1 MLPSLPAADASSMST
16 PAVPDLPRQPGALR
30 RVTRAHPWW
39 VDGTIAGLYL
49 LGSATIAVVTGVE
62 LPGVTEPDTAMA
74 QYLTFPRVL
83 LLLLIT
89 GITAA
94 ALLLR
99 RRYPLQ
105 GLIAVLVATSFVD
118 IPVIAAATVALWVLL
133 YSVPVYRS
141 TRAGWLGYAI
151 AVLATLL
158 ALPIMRED
166 LDASITGPDGILAF
180 AVTSAV
186 VVLIPV
192 MLGVNAGNRR
202 RYTEAI
208 IDRAHQLARERDQLA
223 RLAVA
228 EERSRIARE
237 MHDIVAHSVSVMVM
251 LSEGAARA
259 AEIEPAEAARAM
271 EQSAETGRA
280 ALAEMRRLIGALRDP
295 EGAPGAAAELE
306 PTPGIDALPELI
318 EGFRTAGLTVELT
331 FHGQAGHSREQGREL
346 AIYRT
351 VQEALTNT
359 LRHAGPG
366 ATASV
371 LVAEQADA
379 TVVRITDDGG
389 QPGQAAPMSGVGSG
403 QGLAGLAERVRLF
416 GGELEFGPGSPRG
429 WQVTA
434 ILPATLS
441 ERPEADEVNR

>member
-1 MLPSLPAADASSMST
+1 MMRDH
-16 PAVPDLPRQPGALR
+16 PR
-30 RVTRAHPWW
+30 W

-49 LGSATIAVVTGVE
+49 LGTAVITVADQVISAESPDLGSPAY
-62 LPGVTEPDTAMA
+62 LQPPG
-74 QYLTFPRVL
+74 L
-83 LLLLIT
+83 LLLVLVVAIT
-89 GITAA
+89 FA

-99 RRYPLQ
+99 RRYPLW
-105 GLIAVLVATSFVD
+105 GLVAVLVVISSVD
-118 IPVIAAATVALWVLL
+118 LPPVAAAMVAMWVML
-133 YSVPVYRS
+133 YTVPVYRS
-141 TRAGWLGYAI
+141 VRAGWVGYGLAVI
-151 AVLATLL
+151 APLL
-158 ALPIMRED
+158 SLPLMQGD
-166 LDASITGPDGILAF
+166 PSVTGPEGLLTFVI
-180 AVTSAV
+180 TSAV
-186 VVLIPV
+186 TALIPV
-192 MLGVNAGNRR
+192 MIGINAGNRR

-259 AEIEPAEAARAM
+259 AEIEPSEAARAM

-280 ALAEMRRLIGALRDP
+280 ALAEMRRLIGALREP
-295 EGAPGAAAELE
+295 EGTPGAAAELE
-306 PTPGIDALPELI
+306 PTPGVDALPELI
-318 EGFRTAGLTVELT
+318 EGFRAAGLTVELT
-331 FHGQAGHSREQGREL
+331 FRGQAGHSREQGREL

-366 ATASV
+366 AAASV
-371 LVAEQADA
+371 LVDEQAAA

-389 QPGQAAPMSGVGSG
+389 LPGQAAPMSGVGSG

-416 GGELEFGPGSPRG
+416 EGALEFGPDGSHG

-434 ILPATLS
+434 TLPATPS
-441 ERPEADEVNR
+441 EESGVAEVSR

>member
-1 MLPSLPAADASSMST
+1 MREH
-16 PAVPDLPRQPGALR
+16 PR
-30 RVTRAHPWW
+30 W
-39 VDGTIAGLYL
+39 VDGIIAGFYL
-49 LGSATIAVVTGVE
+49 LGTVGIAVADQVISAENPE
-62 LPGVTEPDTAMA
+62 LGAPD
-74 QYLTFPRVL
+74 YLHLPPLLVL
-83 LLLLIT
+83 LLVVAIT
-89 GITAA
+89 SA

-99 RRYPLQ
+99 RRSPLG
-105 GLIAVLVATSFVD
+105 GLVSVLAVTVSVESP
-118 IPVIAAATVALWVLL
+118 PVAAAMVALWVLL
-133 YSVPVYRS
+133 YSLPVYRS
-141 TRAGWLGYAI
+141 VRAGWIGYALTVV
-151 AVLATLL
+151 APLL
-158 ALPIMRED
+158 AYPAMRTD
-166 LDASITGPDGILAF
+166 PDPSITGPDGILTLAI
-180 AVTSAV
+180 TSALTA
-186 VVLIPV
+186 LIPV
-192 MLGVNAGNRR
+192 MIGINAGNRR

-259 AEIEPAEAARAM
+259 AEIEPAQAARAM

-295 EGAPGAAAELE
+295 EGTPGTAAELE

-331 FHGQAGHSREQGREL
+331 FHGRTRHSREQGREL

-366 ATASV
+366 AAASV
-371 LVAEQADA
+371 LVDERDDA

-389 QPGQAAPMSGVGSG
+389 LPGQAAPMSGVGSG
-403 QGLAGLAERVRLF
+403 QGLAGLTERVRLF
-416 GGELEFGPGSPRG
+416 GGELEFGPSGPRG

-434 ILPATLS
+434 TLPSRDAAATT
-441 ERPEADEVNR
+441 EVTDE

>member
-1 MLPSLPAADASSMST
+1 MTTDAT
-16 PAVPDLPRQPGALR
+16 AGQPVGLPRQPGALW
-30 RVTRAHPWW
+30 RVMREHPRW

-49 LGSATIAVVTGVE
+49 LATAGIAVADQVISTE
-62 LPGVTEPDTAMA
+62 SPGLAAPDYF
-74 QYLTFPRVL
+74 QPPRL
-83 LLLLIT
+83 LLLVLVVT
-89 GITAA
+89 VTFA

-99 RRYPLQ
+99 RRYPLW
-105 GLIAVLVATSFVD
+105 GLAATLLATTFID
-118 IPVIAAATVALWVLL
+118 FPPVAAAMLAMWVML
-133 YSVPVYRS
+133 YSVPVYQS
-141 TRAGWLGYAI
+141 VRAGWVGYGL
-151 AVLATLL
+151 AVLAPLL
-158 ALPIMRED
+158 AIPFLQGSGDP
-166 LDASITGPDGILAF
+166 SITGPDGILTLLIAS
-180 AVTSAV
+180 AVTA
-186 VVLIPV
+186 LIPV
-192 MLGVNAGNRR
+192 MIGINAGNRR

-251 LSEGAARA
+251 LSEGAVRA
-259 AEIEPAEAARAM
+259 AEIDPAEAARAM

-295 EGAPGAAAELE
+295 GTPGAAAELE
-306 PTPGIDALPELI
+306 PTPGTDALPELI
-318 EGFRTAGLTVELT
+318 EGFRAAGLTVELT
-331 FHGQAGHSREQGREL
+331 FHGAAGRARDQGREL
-346 AIYRT
+346 AVYRT

-366 ATASV
+366 TAASV
-371 LVAEQADA
+371 LIEEHADA

-416 GGELEFGPGSPRG
+416 GGGLEFGPRVPRG

-434 ILPATLS
+434 TLPAES
-441 ERPEADEVNR
+441 IPEVNR

>member
-1 MLPSLPAADASSMST
+1 M
-16 PAVPDLPRQPGALR
+16 Q
-30 RVTRAHPWW
+30 AHPWW

-49 LGSATIAVVTGVE
+49 LGSAAIAVVTGVE
-62 LPGVTEPDTAMA
+62 LPGVAEPDIAMA
-74 QYLTFPRVL
+74 QYLSFPHVL

-89 GITAA
+89 GVTVA

-105 GLIAVLVATSFVD
+105 GLVAVLVATSFID
-118 IPVIAAATVALWVLL
+118 LPVVAAATVALWVLL

-141 TRAGWLGYAI
+141 TRAGWVGYGLT
-151 AVLATLL
+151 VLATLL

-192 MLGVNAGNRR
+192 ILGINAGNRR

-259 AEIEPAEAARAM
+259 AEIEPSAAARAM

-280 ALAEMRRLIGALRDP
+280 ALAEMRRLIGALREP
-295 EGAPGAAAELE
+295 EGTPGAAANLE
-306 PTPGIDALPELI
+306 PTPGVDALPELI
-318 EGFRTAGLTVELT
+318 EGFRAAGLTVELT
-331 FHGQAGHSREQGREL
+331 FRGQAGHSREQGREL

-366 ATASV
+366 AAASV
-371 LVAEQADA
+371 LVDEQAVA

-389 QPGQAAPMSGVGSG
+389 LPGQAAPMSGVGSG

-416 GGELEFGPGSPRG
+416 EGALEFGPDGSHG

-434 ILPATLS
+434 TLPATPS
-441 ERPEADEVNR
+441 EESGVAEVSR

>member
-1 MLPSLPAADASSMST
+1 MQDRPA
-16 PAVPDLPRQPGALR
+16 
-30 RVTRAHPWW
+30 W
-39 VDGTIAGLYL
+39 VDRTIAGCYL
-49 LGSATIAVVTGVE
+49 LGSTGLALLGALV
-62 LPGVTEPDTAMA
+62 PDGTGGAPESSIPP
-74 QYLTFPRVL
+74 YLLFPQL
-83 LLLLIT
+83 LLLLLLVAVT
-89 GITAA
+89 FT

-99 RRYPLQ
+99 RRYPLT
-105 GLIAVLVATSFVD
+105 GLIAVLVVTG
-118 IPVIAAATVALWVLL
+118 IAPSDMLPAAGATVAIVILL

-141 TRAGWLGYAI
+141 VRAGWVGYGLSVVASFLS
-151 AVLATLL
+151 VP
-158 ALPIMRED
+158 ALRQESPAD
-166 LDASITGPDGILAF
+166 LFSPDGLITF
-180 AVTSAV
+180 AITSGLLM
-186 VVLIPV
+186 LIPV
-192 MLGVNAGNRR
+192 MVGINAGNRR

-259 AEIEPAEAARAM
+259 AQIEPAEAARAM

-295 EGAPGAAAELE
+295 GTASEPAAEYE
-306 PTPGIDALPELI
+306 PAPGIDALPELI
-318 EGFRTAGLTVELT
+318 EGFRAAGLAVELVLQ
-331 FHGQAGHSREQGREL
+331 GKPSGAEDQGREL

-366 ATASV
+366 ASATV
-371 LVAEQADA
+371 LVDERNGL
-379 TVVRITDDGG
+379 VRITDDGG
-389 QPGQAAPMSGVGSG
+389 TPGQTAPMTGVGSG
-403 QGLAGLAERVRLF
+403 QGLVGLAERVRVF
-416 GGELEFGPGSPRG
+416 GGELEHGPTDSGG

-434 ILPATLS
+434 TLPPAGAK
-441 ERPEADEVNR
+441 EGRHD